1 MKRADLSKRPDEVAG
16 MFDDVAPGYDRTN
29 NLLSVGNAPLWR
41 AATTRAVAPKAGER
55 ILDVAAGTG
64 TSSVSLSKTGA
75 TVVAV
80 DFSEGMVE
88 IGRKRHKKIE
98 FHVADAERLP
108 FGDDEFDAVAISF
121 GLRNIAD
128 PRAALSEM
136 YRVMK
141 PGGRLVICEFSTPP
155 NGIFR
160 VAYRTYLRY
169 VMPVVVGRV
178 SSNPE
183 AYKYL
188 NESIEAWPDQATLS
202 QWIRAAGFTRVAWR
216 NLTGGVV
223 ALHRGHKPQDPF
235 IRASVARR
243 RASRRRPTRAAS

>member
-1 MKRADLSKRPDEVAG
+1 
-16 MFDDVAPGYDRTN
+16 
-29 NLLSVGNAPLWR
+29 
-41 AATTRAVAPKAGER
+41 
-55 ILDVAAGTG
+55 
-64 TSSVSLSKTGA
+64 
-75 TVVAV
+75 
-80 DFSEGMVE
+80 
-88 IGRKRHKKIE
+88 
-98 FHVADAERLP
+98 
-108 FGDDEFDAVAISF
+108 
-121 GLRNIAD
+121 
-128 PRAALSEM
+128 M

-155 NGIFR
+155 NGLFR
-160 VAYRTYLRY
+160 GAYRTYLKY

-188 NESIEAWPDQATLS
+188 NESIEAWPDQTTLS

-223 ALHRGHKPQDPF
+223 ALHRGHKPEDPV